1 MHRGSMIILIISC
14 IVHAF
19 VRLVLEAPFKDDYHL
34 VALERETERGTVTP
48 LDQNELVNSTREVE
62 NASIR

>member
-1 MHRGSMIILIISC
+1 M
-14 IVHAF
+14 HAF

-34 VALERETERGTVTP
+34 GALERERERGTVTP
-48 LDQNELVNSTREVE
+48 LDQNELVNSTRKVE

>member
-1 MHRGSMIILIISC
+1 M
-14 IVHAF
+14 HAF
-19 VRLVLEAPFKDDYHL
+19 VRLVLEARFKDDYHL
-34 VALERETERGTVTP
+34 GALERERGTVTP

>member
-1 MHRGSMIILIISC
+1 MIILFNF
-14 IVHAF
+14 VHRVCLCLRGTIGARLSF
-19 VRLVLEAPFKDDYHL
+19 RCVR
-34 VALERETERGTVTP
+34 ERGTVTP